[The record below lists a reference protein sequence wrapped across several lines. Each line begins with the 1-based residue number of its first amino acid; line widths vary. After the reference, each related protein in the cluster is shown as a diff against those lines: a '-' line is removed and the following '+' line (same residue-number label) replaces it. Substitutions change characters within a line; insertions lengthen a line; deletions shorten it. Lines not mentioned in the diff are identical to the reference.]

1 MRSVRL
7 IPVLLIH
14 RNGIY
19 KSINFSNYKYIGD
32 PINAIRIFN
41 DLEVDEICILD
52 IDVSKNNE
60 SPNYELIEDIA
71 SEAFMPFSYGGGIK
85 TVDQAKKI
93 FNLGI
98 EKIIVNHVIH
108 QNLSLIT
115 ECAERFGSQS
125 IIASIDFKKNIFN
138 KYLCYDHVSK
148 KKLNTGVIDLVVSAE
163 KAGAGEILIN
173 SVDRDGLMTGMDI
186 KLINELNKLTN
197 IPIIACGGAGNLEHV
212 KNAMEAGANAIAAG
226 SMFVFHGNQK
236 GILINYPEK
245 DQLEKFLK

>member
-85 TVDQAKKI
+85 TVDQSKKI
-93 FNLGI
+93 FNLY
-98 EKIIVNHVIH
+98 
-108 QNLSLIT
+108 LI
-115 ECAERFGSQS
+115 
-125 IIASIDFKKNIFN
+125 K
-138 KYLCYDHVSK
+138 
-148 KKLNTGVIDLVVSAE
+148 
-163 KAGAGEILIN
+163 
-173 SVDRDGLMTGMDI
+173 
-186 KLINELNKLTN
+186 
-197 IPIIACGGAGNLEHV
+197 
-212 KNAMEAGANAIAAG
+212 
-226 SMFVFHGNQK
+226 
-236 GILINYPEK
+236 
-245 DQLEKFLK
+245 